1 MDTGKPFMFVLRIK
15 LEETRR
21 GLLGY
26 YLVAGDSRK
35 LKILKCVA
43 AVNYWSEKFLK
54 SVDLTGSWQD
64 FLLSIKKQYD
74 SLNLELLM
82 EISKGIQTQVEGS
95 SPERVAKLVSIMTT
109 VPDLNMKNIIIK
121 QFVLE
126 DLKEIFPT
134 GKLKLE
140 VLTELAYYE
149 DDETGKQ
156 DSAPEAEPVV
166 IPAGEEDS
174 GQSRDHT
181 DEKERHPEEG
191 DNGAAGTSVKA
202 EKAEKTGEQKPD
214 KSSEAHG
221 GENDEKEPGSNIS
234 ETEKSG
240 ARDDTPPTPTGD
252 RANTPTDEDE
262 EDEDEKPA
270 GPDLGSQ
277 VDLVVDPVDG
287 VPAYRLKRGDI
298 VLASRSSGFRTPA
311 KVISVA
317 RKKDEPHLLMVTL
330 NLSEGVN
337 GHAETMRNALVYVE
351 TRKSARRTQNPSHA
365 PLAISLAAL
374 SAVILFTYLFGK
386 YVLSIF

>member
-26 YLVAGDSRK
+26 CLVVGDSRK

-64 FLLSIKKQYD
+64 FLLNIKKQYD
-74 SLNLELLM
+74 SLNLELLV
-82 EISKGIQTQVEGS
+82 EISKGIHTRFEGS
-95 SPERVAKLVSIMTT
+95 PPERVAKLVSIMTT
-109 VPDLNMKNIIIK
+109 VPDLNMKNIVMK

-140 VLTELAYYE
+140 VLSELAYYE
-149 DDETGKQ
+149 DDKTGKQ

-166 IPAGEEDS
+166 IPAGEEDI

-191 DNGAAGTSVKA
+191 DNGAAGTSAKA
-202 EKAEKTGEQKPD
+202 EKPEKTGEQKPD
-214 KSSEAHG
+214 KISEAHG
-221 GENDEKEPGSNIS
+221 GEIDEKESGSDTS

-240 ARDDTPPTPTGD
+240 ARDGTPPTPTGD
-252 RANTPTDEDE
+252 RANTPTGEDE
-262 EDEDEKPA
+262 EDEDGKPA

-287 VPAYRLKRGDI
+287 VPAYRLKIGDI
-298 VLASRSSGFRTPA
+298 VLASRSTGFRTPA

-337 GHAETMRNALVYVE
+337 GHAETMRNALVYAE
-351 TRKSARRTQNPSHA
+351 TRKSARRTQKPSYA

-386 YVLSIF
+386 YVLSVF